1 MADEPPKPVGHEP
14 AQLTEK
20 TYGVIVDCGSSGT
33 RANLFEW
40 DSSVEFPELLHKI
53 EPMKDADG
61 QVVTMKITPGLSS
74 LRDEPDKASEYMQP
88 IIDFILSKIPKHA
101 RRSTGIYILATAGLR
116 LLDESLQLAMMR
128 DIAFNLKINYD
139 FAKVKTKVIPG
150 STEGMYQWMTVNSKA
165 KRFLTINARSDSRTF
180 GVIEMGGASI
190 QVTYQLQK
198 GMDEYIKNMMVPYP
212 EAEVAF
218 RDQIIRPQ
226 MSDEAPEYD
235 YHLVSTTFLGFG
247 SNSAREI
254 YADFLVHQALKQR
267 RVSFERYDP
276 EYVANYTKDKP
287 LILKDPCMPRG
298 TEQLME
304 KPQNMLTARGKT
316 VGFAVDET
324 EPSFYIK
331 LIGSGRHS
339 YCHKYL
345 SKVLARA
352 RNEKMNC
359 ERGAACTM
367 SLLGTPF
374 VPFYSYKFV
383 GLADFY
389 YTTNEMIKLPGRYNR
404 KKIMKRLRE
413 ICDMPYKQLLKRFPL
428 ANKYDKTRVQFE
440 CFKGVW
446 MDVFLSQGLKMP
458 DKYDKF
464 ETLNKIHGSTLD
476 WTLGAVLDNSLTIEM
491 AAEA

>member
-1 MADEPPKPVGHEP
+1 M
-14 AQLTEK
+14 
-20 TYGVIVDCGSSGT
+20 
-33 RANLFEW
+33 FEW

-61 QVVTMKITPGLSS
+61 SIVTMKITPGLSS
-74 LRDEPDKASEYMQP
+74 LRDEPDRASEYMQP

-101 RRSTGIYILATAGLR
+101 RRSTGVYILATAGLR

-128 DIAFNLKINYD
+128 DIALNLKISYD
-139 FAKVKTKVIPG
+139 FAKVKTKVISG
-150 STEGMYQWMTVNSKA
+150 ATEGMYQWMTVNSKA
-165 KRFLTINARSDSRTF
+165 KRFLTVDTMSDSRTY

-198 GMDEYIKNMMVPYP
+198 GMDDYIRGMMDPYP
-212 EAEVAF
+212 DAEIAF
-218 RDQIIRPQ
+218 REQIIRPQ

-247 SNSAREI
+247 SNSAREA
-254 YADFLVHQALKQR
+254 YADYLVHVAHKQR
-267 RVSFERYDP
+267 RVSFEEHDP
-276 EYVANYTKDKP
+276 EFVAHFTKESP
-287 LILKDPCMPRG
+287 LMIKDPCMPRG
-298 TEQLME
+298 TEQIME
-304 KPQNMLTARGKT
+304 KPQSMLKAFGKT
-316 VGFAVDET
+316 VGFTVDES
-324 EPSFYIK
+324 EPTFYIK
-331 LIGSGRHS
+331 LIGTGRHS

-345 SKVLARA
+345 SKVLAKA
-352 RNEKMNC
+352 RSEKMNC
-359 ERGAACTM
+359 ERHKPCTM

-383 GLADFY
+383 GLADFF
-389 YTTNEMIKLPGRYNR
+389 YTTSEMIKLPGKYNR
-404 KKIMKRLRE
+404 KKVMKKLRV
-413 ICDMPYKQLLKRFPL
+413 ICDMPYVQLLKRYPR
-428 ANKYDKTRVQFE
+428 ANVHDKTRVQFE

-458 DKYDKF
+458 DKYEKF
-464 ETLNKIHGSTLD
+464 ETLNKIRGSTLD